1 MREFYKMSVEE
12 TLSALR
18 TDKDKG
24 LTARAAEQSRR
35 EHGDNVLSRKKPKSL
50 LKRIVEGLTE
60 PMMLILIIAL
70 SITLC
75 VNIVSAARGAGF
87 DFIEII
93 GITAAIAVSV
103 SISVFMEGR
112 SAKAYA
118 ALKKIGGGIKVK
130 CMRDGRS
137 AVIDAAD
144 LAVGDLI
151 ELAAGDKLPADCRLV
166 EAHELYCDESPLT
179 GESAPVHKRTD
190 ALEEAPLAERNNC
203 AYSGC
208 FVTEGSGR
216 AVVTAVGDGTELGRI
231 AGGLEENEET
241 PIQLK
246 LKKLG
251 KRIALFG
258 SLAAALVFIVQIVKL
273 IAHGGVTFAGVSDIF
288 ITSIVLI
295 VASVPEGL
303 PTIVAVSL
311 ALNVIKMARENALV
325 KKMVACETVGCISV
339 ICSDKTGTLTM
350 NRMTLNELVGR
361 DGRPTEAEGS
371 ILENICV
378 NSTADLGEDNAFI
391 GNPTEC
397 ALLAAVAERKV
408 DYRARRKD
416 IGLRFPFSSDL
427 KRMSTVYKGN
437 VYVKGAPEVILSL
450 CELSPHA
457 RGRILSAI
465 ESRQAK
471 AMRVIA
477 FAHKPFSG
485 GERGQAESKLVYDGF
500 AAISDPV
507 RPEVYAAVRAAA
519 SAGIDVK
526 MLTGDNAVTAAAI
539 AEELGL
545 AHAGDGV
552 YTAAQ
557 IEEMSD
563 AELLRTLKSIR
574 AVARS
579 TPATKLRIV
588 KALKKA
594 GEVVALTGDGINDAP
609 AITAADV
616 GIAMGSGTEV
626 SKEAADI
633 VLLDD
638 SFKTIVGAVQWG
650 RGIYENFQRFI
661 LFQLSVNVAAVA
673 VVILCTV
680 FDIATPF
687 NALMLLWINLI
698 MDGPPALT
706 LGLEKIRGDI
716 MKRKPTR
723 RGASIVTKRMFLR
736 IITVGLYMAAALIL
750 QMLFNFMGVYPEEE
764 KTFVFTVFVL
774 FQIFNAF
781 NARELGED
789 SLFKHLLSN
798 KLMLI
803 VMAATLGLQVL
814 ITQFGT
820 RIFDTVPLSMITWL
834 KAFGLSL
841 TIILFT
847 ELYKTVMRPVKA
859 LYLKRRPAVKGSGI
873 RAA

>member
-1 MREFYKMSVEE
+1 MRDFYNLTEAE
-12 TLSALR
+12 TL
-18 TDKDKG
+18 DKLGSDADKG
-24 LTARAAEQSRR
+24 LNERDIEAARKN
-35 EHGDNVLSRKKPKSL
+35 HGENVLSRKKPKSL
-50 LKRIVEGLTE
+50 LKRIVGELTE
-60 PMMLILIIAL
+60 PMMLILLVAL
-70 SITLC
+70 AITLT
-75 VNIVSAARGAGF
+75 VNIVTAVKGAGF
-87 DFIEII
+87 DWIELV

-103 SISVFMEGR
+103 FLSVFMEGR

-118 ALKKIGGGIKVK
+118 ALKKIGGGIRVK
-130 CMRDGRS
+130 CIRGGKSRLLDT
-137 AVIDAAD
+137 AELV
-144 LAVGDLI
+144 VGDVI
-151 ELAAGDKLPADCRLV
+151 EIAAGDKIPADCRLLN
-166 EAHELYCDESPLT
+166 AHELYADESPLT

-190 ALEEAPLAERNNC
+190 AIADEAPLAERKNMI
-203 AYSGC
+203 YSGC
-208 FVTEGSGR
+208 FVTEGTGR
-216 AVVTAVGDGTELGRI
+216 AVVTAVGDRTELGRI
-231 AGGLEENEET
+231 AGGLEEGEET
-241 PIQLK
+241 PIQIK
-246 LKKLG
+246 LRKLG

-258 SLAAALVFIVQIVKL
+258 SLAAALVFVVQLVKL
-273 IAHGGVTFAGVSDIF
+273 IVRGGVTFAGVSDIF

-350 NRMTLNELVGR
+350 NKMKVAEIVAPNGR
-361 DGRPTEAEGS
+361 TVPPDGA
-371 ILENICV
+371 LAENICV
-378 NSTADLGEDNAFI
+378 NSTADLGDGGAFI

-397 ALLAAVAERKV
+397 ALLSCAADVGI
-408 DYRARRKD
+408 DYRPRRT
-416 IGLRFPFSSDL
+416 GATQRFPFSSDL
-427 KRMSTVYKGN
+427 KRMTTVAGGIAYT
-437 VYVKGAPEVILSL
+437 KGAPETVLSL
-450 CELSPHA
+450 CDMTPRQRA
-457 RGRILSAI
+457 TFAAQI
-465 ESRQAK
+465 ETRQSK

-477 FAHKPFSG
+477 FAHKPFAG
-485 GERGQAESKLVYDGF
+485 GSRQDAEQNLIFDGF

-507 RPEVYAAVRAAA
+507 RPEVYAAVRCAHE
-519 SAGIDVK
+519 AGIDVK
-526 MLTGDNAVTAAAI
+526 MLTGDNVVTAAAI

-545 AHAGDGV
+545 AHNGDGV
-552 YTAAQ
+552 YSARQ
-557 IEEMSD
+557 IEEMTD
-563 AELLRTLKSIR
+563 AELTRMLPSIR

-579 TPATKLRIV
+579 TPATKLRVV
-588 KALKKA
+588 KALKAA

-626 SKEAADI
+626 SKQAADI

-673 VVILCTV
+673 VVILCTL
-680 FDIATPF
+680 FDLATPF

-716 MKRKPTR
+716 MRRKPTR
-723 RGASIVTKRMFLR
+723 RNASIVTKRMFVR
-736 IITVGLYMAAALIL
+736 IFTVGLFMAATLIL
-750 QMLFNFMGVYPEEE
+750 QMLFNFMRIVPEQE

-789 SLFKHLLSN
+789 SLFKNLLSN
-798 KLMLI
+798 KPMLC

-820 RIFDTVPLSMITWL
+820 LVFDTVPLGLTAWL
-834 KAFGLSL
+834 KAFALSL
-841 TIILFT
+841 SIVVFT
-847 ELYKTVMRPVKA
+847 EVYKVIMRPVKKV
-859 LYLKRRPAVKGSGI
+859 YLRRKAV
-873 RAA
+873 AA